1 MVKQLR
7 PLQILTIS
15 SFLVNEILA
24 KGRGGGRGRGRGNT
38 KSSFFSTYRLVLYQ
52 TFLGMMR
59 RIIDAGFTGTDAV
72 KEKKRISDF

>member
-24 KGRGGGRGRGRGNT
+24 KGRGGGRGRGNT